1 MGGFGAD
8 FVVEEGWAGR
18 GCGRDD
24 FVGYADI
31 FGFTPHGKGAVSYGP
46 AALEPF
52 ERRGFE
58 SCGRGEGGFV
68 FSGGAERYWSGDG
81 FGGGGGVYDHRSAA
95 W

>member
-1 MGGFGAD
+1 
-8 FVVEEGWAGR
+8 
-18 GCGRDD
+18 
-24 FVGYADI
+24 
-31 FGFTPHGKGAVSYGP
+31 VSYGP